1 RPTGWCWRTGP
12 RAARDSSSSCPTASS
27 PARRRRATSP
37 WSCWRSCRMLR
48 AFIVDDEPSARDRL
62 RDLLEKQRDVEVA
75 GESADVPGALAAI
88 RQMGTDQG
96 PQGPPDVDAVDYL
109 LKPFDE
115 ERFTAALSRVREELQ
130 LRALR
135 RGGVPES
142 QRKKPLDRLP
152 LRSAGRVSF
161 LRVDHVEWV
170 DAAHNYVRIH
180 GIDGHTHLV
189 RGAIGD
195 LETRLDP
202 ERFVRIHRSTIVNVD
217 RVRELEL
224 TAHGSYVAILE
235 GGQRL
240 TVSRSFRDRLPMLLG
255 TA

>member
-1 RPTGWCWRTGP
+1 
-12 RAARDSSSSCPTASS
+12 
-27 PARRRRATSP
+27 
-37 WSCWRSCRMLR
+37 MLR

-62 RDLLEKQRDVEVA
+62 RDLLEKQRDVEVV
-75 GESADVPGALAAI
+75 GESADVPGALTAI
-88 RQMGTDQG
+88 RETPPDVVFLDVQMPGADGFQLIEAVGTRAM
-96 PQGPPDVDAVDYL
+96 PAVVFVTAHEEHALRAFDVDAVDYL

-115 ERFTAALSRVREELQ
+115 ERFGAALSRVREELD

-135 RGGVPES
+135 RGGLPEERT

-189 RGAIGD
+189 RGAISD

-224 TAHGSYVAILE
+224 TAHGNYVAILE

-255 TA
+255 TG

>member
-1 RPTGWCWRTGP
+1 
-12 RAARDSSSSCPTASS
+12 
-27 PARRRRATSP
+27 
-37 WSCWRSCRMLR
+37 MLR

-62 RDLLEKQRDVEVA
+62 RDLLEKQRDVEVT
-75 GESADVPGALAAI
+75 GESADVPGALNAI
-88 RQMGTDQG
+88 REAPPDVVFLDVQMPGADGFQLIEAVGTRAM
-96 PQGPPDVDAVDYL
+96 PAVVFVTAHEEHALRAFDVDAVDYL

-115 ERFTAALSRVREELQ
+115 ERFGTALSRVREELE
-130 LRALR
+130 LRQLR
-135 RGGVPES
+135 RGGE
-142 QRKKPLDRLP
+142 RKKPLDRLP

-189 RGAIGD
+189 RGAISD

-224 TAHGSYVAILE
+224 TTHGNYVAILE

-255 TA
+255 TG

>member
-1 RPTGWCWRTGP
+1 
-12 RAARDSSSSCPTASS
+12 
-27 PARRRRATSP
+27 
-37 WSCWRSCRMLR
+37 MLR

-88 RQMGTDQG
+88 REA
-96 PQGPPDVDAVDYL
+96 PQGPPDVVFLDVQMPGADGFQLIDAVGARAMPAVVFVTAHEDYALRAFDVDAVDYL

-115 ERFTAALSRVREELQ
+115 ERFAAALSRVREELQ

-189 RGAIGD
+189 RGAISD

-224 TAHGSYVAILE
+224 TTHGSYVAILE

-255 TA
+255 TG

>member
-1 RPTGWCWRTGP
+1 
-12 RAARDSSSSCPTASS
+12 
-27 PARRRRATSP
+27 
-37 WSCWRSCRMLR
+37 MLR
-48 AFIVDDEPSARDRL
+48 ALVVDDEPAARDRL
-62 RDLLEKQRDVEVA
+62 RDLLLRQRDVEVT
-75 GESADVPGALAAI
+75 GESEDVAGALEAIRAEPPDVVFLDVQMPGADGFQLIDAVGA
-88 RQMGTDQG
+88 RAMPAVVFVTAHEEHALRAF
-96 PQGPPDVDAVDYL
+96 DVDAVDYL

-135 RGGVPES
+135 RGGLPES
-142 QRKKPLDRLP
+142 HRKKPLDRLP

-189 RGAIGD
+189 RGAISD

-224 TAHGSYVAILE
+224 TAHGGHVAILE
-235 GGQRL
+235 SGQRL
-240 TVSRSFRDRLPMLLG
+240 AVSRSFRDRLPALLG
-255 TA
+255 TG

>member
-1 RPTGWCWRTGP
+1 
-12 RAARDSSSSCPTASS
+12 
-27 PARRRRATSP
+27 
-37 WSCWRSCRMLR
+37 MLR

-62 RDLLEKQRDVEVA
+62 RDLLEKQRDVEVV
-75 GESADVPGALAAI
+75 GESADVAGALAAI
-88 RQMGTDQG
+88 RQATPGTPGAPDVVFPDVQTPG
-96 PQGPPDVDAVDYL
+96 ADGFQLIVTAHEEHALRAFDVDAVDYL

-115 ERFTAALSRVREELQ
+115 ERFAAALSRVREEIS

-135 RGGVPES
+135 KGSDR
-142 QRKKPLDRLP
+142 RKPLDRLP

-170 DAAHNYVRIH
+170 DAAHNYVKIH
-180 GIDGHTHLV
+180 GIDGGTHLV
-189 RGAIGD
+189 RGAISD
-195 LETRLDP
+195 LEARLDP

-224 TAHGSYVAILE
+224 TTHGNYVAILE

-240 TVSRSFRDRLPMLLG
+240 TVSRSFRDRLPTLLG
-255 TA
+255 TG

>member
-1 RPTGWCWRTGP
+1 
-12 RAARDSSSSCPTASS
+12 
-27 PARRRRATSP
+27 
-37 WSCWRSCRMLR
+37 MLR

-62 RDLLEKQRDVEVA
+62 RDLLEKQRDVEVQ

-88 RQMGTDQG
+88 REA
-96 PQGPPDVDAVDYL
+96 PHGPPDVVFLDVQMPGADGFQLIETVGARAMPAVVFVTAHEDYALRAFDVDAVDYL

-115 ERFTAALSRVREELQ
+115 ERFGAALSRVREELQ

-135 RGGVPES
+135 RGSAATENT

-189 RGAIGD
+189 RGAISD

-224 TAHGSYVAILE
+224 TTHGGYVAILE

-240 TVSRSFRDRLPMLLG
+240 AVSRSFRDRLPMLLG
-255 TA
+255 TG

>member
-1 RPTGWCWRTGP
+1 
-12 RAARDSSSSCPTASS
+12 
-27 PARRRRATSP
+27 
-37 WSCWRSCRMLR
+37 MLR

-88 RQMGTDQG
+88 RELPPDVVFLDVQMPGADGFQLIESVGARAMPAVVFVTAHEEHALRAF
-96 PQGPPDVDAVDYL
+96 DVDAVDYL

-189 RGAIGD
+189 RGAISD

-224 TAHGSYVAILE
+224 TTHGSYVAILE

-240 TVSRSFRDRLPMLLG
+240 AVSRSFRDRLPTLLG
-255 TA
+255 TG

>member
-1 RPTGWCWRTGP
+1 
-12 RAARDSSSSCPTASS
+12 
-27 PARRRRATSP
+27 
-37 WSCWRSCRMLR
+37 MLR
-48 AFIVDDEPSARDRL
+48 AFIVDDEPSACDRL
-62 RDLLEKQRDVEVA
+62 RDLLEKQRDVEVV

-88 RQMGTDQG
+88 RES
-96 PQGPPDVDAVDYL
+96 PAGPPDVVFLDVQMPGANGFQLIEAMGARAMPAVVFVTAHEEHALRAFDVDAVDYL

-115 ERFTAALSRVREELQ
+115 ERFAAALSRVREELE

-135 RGGVPES
+135 RGGGVPEERT

-189 RGAIGD
+189 RGAISD

-224 TAHGSYVAILE
+224 TTHGGYVAILE

-255 TA
+255 SG

>member
-1 RPTGWCWRTGP
+1 
-12 RAARDSSSSCPTASS
+12 
-27 PARRRRATSP
+27 
-37 WSCWRSCRMLR
+37 MLR

-88 RQMGTDQG
+88 REAPT
-96 PQGPPDVDAVDYL
+96 GPPDVVFLDVQMPGADGFQLIDAVGPRAMPAVVFVTAHEEHALRAFDVDAVDYL

-115 ERFTAALSRVREELQ
+115 DRFTAALGRVREELQ
-130 LRALR
+130 ARALR
-135 RGGVPES
+135 RGGE
-142 QRKKPLDRLP
+142 RKKPLDRLP

-189 RGAIGD
+189 RGAISD

-224 TAHGSYVAILE
+224 TAHGGYVAILE

-240 TVSRSFRDRLPMLLG
+240 AVSRSFRDRLPMLLG
-255 TA
+255 TG

>member
-1 RPTGWCWRTGP
+1 
-12 RAARDSSSSCPTASS
+12 
-27 PARRRRATSP
+27 
-37 WSCWRSCRMLR
+37 MLR

-75 GESADVPGALAAI
+75 GESADVPGALEAI
-88 RQMGTDQG
+88 REA
-96 PQGPPDVDAVDYL
+96 PGPPDVVFLDVQMPGADGFQLIDAVGARAMPAVVFVTAHEEHALRAFDVDAVDYL

-115 ERFTAALSRVREELQ
+115 ERFGTALSPVREELE
-130 LRALR
+130 LRQLR
-135 RGGVPES
+135 RGGE
-142 QRKKPLDRLP
+142 RKKPLDRLP

-189 RGAIGD
+189 RGAISD

-240 TVSRSFRDRLPMLLG
+240 AVSRSFRDRLPTLLG
-255 TA
+255 TG

>member
-1 RPTGWCWRTGP
+1 
-12 RAARDSSSSCPTASS
+12 
-27 PARRRRATSP
+27 
-37 WSCWRSCRMLR
+37 MLR

-62 RDLLEKQRDVEVA
+62 RDLLEKQRDVDVV
-75 GESADVPGALAAI
+75 GESADVPGALSAI
-88 RQMGTDQG
+88 REAPPDVVFLDVQMPGADGFQLIEAVGARAMPAVVFVTAHEEHALRAF
-96 PQGPPDVDAVDYL
+96 DVDAVDYL

-115 ERFTAALSRVREELQ
+115 ERFGTALSRVREELESRQ
-130 LRALR
+130 LR
-135 RGGVPES
+135 RGGE
-142 QRKKPLDRLP
+142 RKKPLDRLP

-189 RGAIGD
+189 RGAISD

-224 TAHGSYVAILE
+224 TTHGNYVAILE

-255 TA
+255 TG

>member
-1 RPTGWCWRTGP
+1 
-12 RAARDSSSSCPTASS
+12 
-27 PARRRRATSP
+27 
-37 WSCWRSCRMLR
+37 MLR

-75 GESADVPGALAAI
+75 GESADVPGALSAI
-88 RQMGTDQG
+88 REA
-96 PQGPPDVDAVDYL
+96 PQGPPDVVFLDVQMPGADGFQLIDAVGARAMPAVVFVTAHEDYALRAFAVDAVDYL
-109 LKPFDE
+109 LKPFDAD
-115 ERFTAALSRVREELQ
+115 RFAAALSRVREELQ

-135 RGGVPES
+135 RGGLPEA

-189 RGAIGD
+189 RGAISD

-224 TAHGSYVAILE
+224 TTHGSYVAILE

-240 TVSRSFRDRLPMLLG
+240 AVSRSFRDRLPTLLG
-255 TA
+255 TG

>member
-1 RPTGWCWRTGP
+1 
-12 RAARDSSSSCPTASS
+12 
-27 PARRRRATSP
+27 
-37 WSCWRSCRMLR
+37 MLR

-62 RDLLEKQRDVEVA
+62 RDLLEKQRDVEVQ
-75 GESADVPGALAAI
+75 GESPDVPGALAAI
-88 RQMGTDQG
+88 RDA
-96 PQGPPDVDAVDYL
+96 PHGPPDVVFLDVQMPGADGFQLIETVGARAMPAVVFVTAHEEHALRAFDVDAVDYL

-115 ERFTAALSRVREELQ
+115 ERFGAALSRVREELQ

-135 RGGVPES
+135 RGGAPAENA

-189 RGAIGD
+189 RGAISD

-224 TAHGSYVAILE
+224 TTHGGYVAILE

-240 TVSRSFRDRLPMLLG
+240 AVSRSFRDRLPMLLG
-255 TA
+255 TG

>member
-1 RPTGWCWRTGP
+1 
-12 RAARDSSSSCPTASS
+12 
-27 PARRRRATSP
+27 
-37 WSCWRSCRMLR
+37 MLR
-48 AFIVDDEPSARDRL
+48 ALVVDDEPAARDRL
-62 RDLLEKQRDVEVA
+62 RDLLLRQRDVEVL
-75 GESADVPGALAAI
+75 GESEDVAGALEAI
-88 RQMGTDQG
+88 RAEPPDVVFLDVQMPGLDGFQLIEAVGARAMPAVVFVTAHEEHALRAF
-96 PQGPPDVDAVDYL
+96 DVDAVDYL

-115 ERFTAALSRVREELQ
+115 ERFGTALSRVREELE
-130 LRALR
+130 LRQLR
-135 RGGVPES
+135 RGGE
-142 QRKKPLDRLP
+142 RKKPLDRLP

-189 RGAIGD
+189 RGAISD
-195 LETRLDP
+195 LESRLDP
-202 ERFVRIHRSTIVNVD
+202 GRFVRIHRSTIVNVD

-224 TAHGSYVAILE
+224 TTHGNYVAILE

-255 TA
+255 TG

>member
-1 RPTGWCWRTGP
+1 
-12 RAARDSSSSCPTASS
+12 
-27 PARRRRATSP
+27 
-37 WSCWRSCRMLR
+37 MLR

-88 RQMGTDQG
+88 RQMGTNQA
-96 PQGPPDVDAVDYL
+96 PLGPPDVVFLDVQMPGADGFQLIDAVGARAMQAVVFVTAHEEHALRAFDVDAVDYL

-115 ERFTAALSRVREELQ
+115 DRFAAALSRVREELE

-135 RGGVPES
+135 RGGLPES

-189 RGAIGD
+189 RGAISD

-224 TAHGSYVAILE
+224 TTHGSYVAILE

-240 TVSRSFRDRLPMLLG
+240 AVSRSFRDRLPTLLG
-255 TA
+255 TG

>member
-1 RPTGWCWRTGP
+1 
-12 RAARDSSSSCPTASS
+12 
-27 PARRRRATSP
+27 
-37 WSCWRSCRMLR
+37 MLR

-62 RDLLEKQRDVEVA
+62 RDLLEKQRDVEVV

-88 RQMGTDQG
+88 RQA
-96 PQGPPDVDAVDYL
+96 PNGPPDVVFLDVQMPGADGFELIEAVGARAMPAVVFVTAHEEHALRAFDVDAVDYL

-115 ERFTAALSRVREELQ
+115 ERFAAALSRVREELS

-135 RGGVPES
+135 KGGE
-142 QRKKPLDRLP
+142 RKKPLDRLP

-180 GIDGHTHLV
+180 GIDGGTHLV
-189 RGAIGD
+189 RGAISD
-195 LETRLDP
+195 LEARLDP

-224 TAHGSYVAILE
+224 TTHGNYVAILE

-255 TA
+255 TG

>member
-1 RPTGWCWRTGP
+1 
-12 RAARDSSSSCPTASS
+12 
-27 PARRRRATSP
+27 
-37 WSCWRSCRMLR
+37 MLR

-62 RDLLEKQRDVEVA
+62 RDLLEKQRDVEVT

-88 RQMGTDQG
+88 QQSPPDVVFLDVQMPGADGFHLIDAVGARAMPAVVFVTAHEEHALRAF
-96 PQGPPDVDAVDYL
+96 DVDAVDYL

-115 ERFTAALSRVREELQ
+115 ERFTAALARVREELQ

-170 DAAHNYVRIH
+170 DAAHNYVKIH
-180 GIDGHTHLV
+180 GIDGGTHLV
-189 RGAIGD
+189 RGAISD
-195 LETRLDP
+195 LEARLDP
-202 ERFVRIHRSTIVNVD
+202 ERFVRIHRSTIVNLE
-217 RVRELEL
+217 RVKMLEPWF
-224 TAHGSYVAILE
+224 HGDYRVVLHD
-235 GGQRL
+235 GTRL
-240 TVSRSFRDRLPMLLG
+240 TLSRGCRKNLASLLNSPL
-255 TA
+255 